1 MSIAFQAK
9 MSGMPGRVWQGEIF
23 PIQIEQDPYEIE
35 VTARGSSFHLE

>member
-23 PIQIEQDPYEIE
+23 PIQIEQDPYEKKSLQEGAVFI
-35 VTARGSSFHLE
+35 